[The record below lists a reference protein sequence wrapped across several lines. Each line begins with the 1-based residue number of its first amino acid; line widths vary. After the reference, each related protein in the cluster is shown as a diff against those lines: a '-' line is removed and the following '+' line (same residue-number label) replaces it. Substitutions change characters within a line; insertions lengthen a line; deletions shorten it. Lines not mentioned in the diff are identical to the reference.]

1 MFCCVLECDIN
12 SSILFITLK
21 NHYHLNTKVFN
32 FKSIALAFTFGIAGV
47 SAYPTD
53 IDSIVAKLLGNNVQL
68 ELSRRQSDAAVSELK
83 TGNLLADP
91 EVEFEFLAGKNSE
104 RKYNL
109 SVSQSFDWPGV
120 YSARRHQIELE
131 QQGLALGNEVEANE
145 QRMALRALLID
156 ITAANLVI
164 DQLST
169 AEEGCNQLLETL
181 EAEYKR
187 GNVTVFELNKM
198 RIEVADFKLQLAEAR
213 NNRENLTAEL
223 LAYTTDD
230 EAAGRLTDG
239 LSAFPLMELKPLA
252 QYIELAE
259 ASAPSL
265 LKARNEAL
273 AAKARRNVAVKNS
286 LPGFSAGYRL
296 SHEDGI
302 LFNGFTVGV
311 NLPLWRAS
319 VERKAASAGEVAAS
333 FGENVEKIRIEK
345 NIESAYKRARNL
357 KNTISTY
364 GEALTASDNAG
375 LLERAYSSGAITL
388 TELVLDIN
396 YFVQA
401 NVRYI
406 ELQRQYY
413 NVLAELSRY
422 CDNLS
427 M

>member
-1 MFCCVLECDIN
+1 M
-12 SSILFITLK
+12 
-21 NHYHLNTKVFN
+21 NTKVFH
-32 FKSIALAFTFGIAGV
+32 FKKIAIAFTFGIAGV

-120 YSARRHQIELE
+120 YSARRHQIDLE
-131 QQGLALGNEVEANE
+131 QQGLALGNDVEANE

-169 AEEGCNQLLETL
+169 AEEGCNRLLETL

-187 GNVTVFELNKM
+187 GNVTILELNKM
-198 RIEVADFKLQLAEAR
+198 RIEVANFKLQLAEAR

-223 LAYTTDD
+223 LAYTTDG
-230 EAAGRLTDG
+230 EAADRLTDG

-273 AAKARRNVAVKNS
+273 AAKARRNVAVKNN

-319 VERKAASAGEVAAS
+319 VERKAAAAGEVAAS

-345 NIESAYKRARNL
+345 NIESAYKRALNL

-401 NVRYI
+401 NVQYI

>member
-1 MFCCVLECDIN
+1 M
-12 SSILFITLK
+12 
-21 NHYHLNTKVFN
+21 
-32 FKSIALAFTFGIAGV
+32 
-47 SAYPTD
+47 
-53 IDSIVAKLLGNNVQL
+53 AKLLGNNVQL